1 MHILKRKMLV
11 TLLCITV
18 VLSSTTACGAKKDT
32 TIAETKTATMATET
46 VATIDTKISMKPS
59 NTVMRNDVALTEN
72 ATVMETKNMTV
83 PTDRMDNTITEP
95 ITGDTMI
102 GEPTAETEP
111 VETAE
116 PAIAQTETVT
126 ETPTENMTMT
136 ETPVEC
142 TNETTSPADE
152 EEMDRIDAV
161 ACEDEITGIITT
173 DDPIPDPEYAP
184 SNDTEYAEE
193 TNAMNM

>member
-59 NTVMRNDVALTEN
+59 NTVMRDDVALTEN

-83 PTDRMDNTITEP
+83 PTDRMDNTITKP
-95 ITGDTMI
+95 IAVDTMI
-102 GEPTAETEP
+102 GEPTAETE
-111 VETAE
+111 E

-126 ETPTENMTMT
+126 EVPTENVTMI

-184 SNDTEYAEE
+184 SNDTECAEE
-193 TNAMNM
+193 TNATNM

>member
-1 MHILKRKMLV
+1 MKRKMLV

-59 NTVMRNDVALTEN
+59 NTVMRDDVALTEN

-83 PTDRMDNTITEP
+83 PTDRVDSTITKP
-95 ITGDTMI
+95 ITVDTMI
-102 GEPTAETEP
+102 DEPTAKTEP
-111 VETAE
+111 AVT
-116 PAIAQTETVT
+116 QTETVT
-126 ETPTENMTMT
+126 EAPTENVTMT

-173 DDPIPDPEYAP
+173 DNPIPDPEYAP
-184 SNDTEYAEE
+184 SNDTECAEE